1 MLPNNRMFRD
11 EYHVET
17 KRGTET
23 AEGVEIFSYTVD
35 LPVPTA
41 PDSQRVRYHCR
52 VVFRCR
58 PPYREDLTWCLEGKL
73 CQDLIVQH

>member
-1 MLPNNRMFRD
+1 MFRD

-41 PDSQRVRYHCR
+41 PDSQRVRYH
-52 VVFRCR
+52 V
-58 PPYREDLTWCLEGKL
+58 GL
-73 CQDLIVQH
+73 CSDAVHRIERT